1 MDSKLNI
8 VVVEDHDDL
17 RELTCMALAERG
29 HEVRGFAS
37 AEEMSET
44 ISRGVTDVFLLDL
57 NLPGEDGISL
67 AKRIRQIYP
76 LAGVVMLTARA
87 QSVEKVLGYEA
98 GADLYMTKPVDLD
111 ELCAAIQG
119 FARRRNILPTF
130 LEHRAQGQTLTLQKL
145 HLTGSSGSNHL
156 TAAEANLLIA
166 LAHAPSCRLETERLI
181 KALGTD
187 AEKIQKSTLEVRIVR
202 LRKKLHDVGAGENAI
217 ESVRNFGY
225 QLNTPILIT

>member
-29 HEVRGFAS
+29 HEVQGFAS
-37 AEEMSET
+37 AEEMSEK
-44 ISRGVTDVFLLDL
+44 ISRGVADVFLLDL

-67 AKRIRQIYP
+67 AKRIRRTYP

-119 FARRRNILPTF
+119 FARRRNILPKF
-130 LEHRAQGQTLTLQKL
+130 LENQAQGQTLTLQKL
-145 HLTGSSGSNHL
+145 HLTGSSGSSHL

-166 LAHAPSCRLETERLI
+166 LAHAPSCRLETDRLI

-187 AEKIQKSTLEVRIVR
+187 SEKIQKSTLEVRIVR
-202 LRKKLHDVGAGENAI
+202 LRKKLYEVGVGENAI
-217 ESVRNFGY
+217 ESIRNFGY
-225 QLNTPILIT
+225 QLNAPILIT

>member
-17 RELTCMALAERG
+17 RELTCMALTERG
-29 HEVRGFAS
+29 HEVQGFAS
-37 AEEMSET
+37 AEALTEQT
-44 ISRGVTDVFLLDL
+44 TRGVADVFLLDL

-67 AKRIRQIYP
+67 AKRIRQTYP

-87 QSVEKVLGYEA
+87 QSLDKVLGYES

-119 FARRRNILPTF
+119 FSRRRNILPK
-130 LEHRAQGQTLTLQKL
+130 LLQSQEQGQSLTLKKL
-145 HLTGSSGSNHL
+145 HLTGPTGSSHL

-166 LAHAPSCRLETERLI
+166 LTHAPSCRLETERLI

-187 AEKIQKSTLEVRIVR
+187 SEKLQKSTLEVRIVR
-202 LRKKLHDVGAGENAI
+202 LRKKLHEVGAGENAI

-225 QLNTPILIT
+225 QLNTPLLIT

>member
-8 VVVEDHDDL
+8 VLVEDHDDL
-17 RELTCMALAERG
+17 RELTCMALSERG
-29 HEVRGFAS
+29 HEVQGFAS
-37 AEEMSET
+37 AEEMSEK
-44 ISRGVTDVFLLDL
+44 ISRGVADVFLLDL

-67 AKRIRQIYP
+67 AKRIRQTYP

-119 FARRRNILPTF
+119 FARRRNILPKF
-130 LEHRAQGQTLTLQKL
+130 LENQAQGQPLTLQKL
-145 HLTGSSGSNHL
+145 HLTGSSGKNHL

-166 LAHAPSCRLETERLI
+166 LAHAPSCRLETDRLI

-187 AEKIQKSTLEVRIVR
+187 SEKIQKSTLEVRIVR
-202 LRKKLHDVGAGENAI
+202 LRKKLYEVGAGENAI
-217 ESVRNFGY
+217 ESIRNFGY
-225 QLNTPILIT
+225 QLNAPILIT